1 MSESPSLI
9 GAPRQN
15 ARVRGLGDAV
25 PVFTKPKGPREPD
38 PTPKTSDELRA
49 EAQERRD
56 AAPLTV
62 RCALCGWSM
71 EGTAGEGREA
81 AKAHRLKEHPEV
93 KPVRRKRD
101 NLSALRPQNDAE
113 SKAEAMVLVEQ
124 RRAFTARSEA
134 SSKDTGPSFKEL
146 GGESVSREAQGVETR
161 AVGSG
166 LRATPLRSSP
176 PRYISPQ
183 QHALLDYLASG
194 PKQLNAIAEHHGES
208 VQSSCQRLRGLAGR
222 GLVVKQGRG
231 VYALPA
237 EERAA

>member
-1 MSESPSLI
+1 MSDTPGLI

-38 PTPKTSDELRA
+38 PTPKTSDGLRA

-62 RCALCGWSM
+62 RCGLCEAWSF

-93 KPVRRKRD
+93 KPVKRKRD

-113 SKAEAMVLVEQ
+113 SRAEAMVKVME
-124 RRAFTARSEA
+124 RRAFTARSEPPVT
-134 SSKDTGPSFKEL
+134 STRKYQSP
-146 GGESVSREAQGVETR
+146 AQQ
-161 AVGSG
+161 SI
-166 LRATPLRSSP
+166 LRFLE
-176 PRYISPQ
+176 
-183 QHALLDYLASG
+183 DG
-194 PKQLNAIAEHHGES
+194 PKRLSEIAAHQGTQMATNGKTLHT
-208 VQSSCQRLRGLAGR
+208 LATRGLI
-222 GLVVKQGRG
+222 VKLGHG